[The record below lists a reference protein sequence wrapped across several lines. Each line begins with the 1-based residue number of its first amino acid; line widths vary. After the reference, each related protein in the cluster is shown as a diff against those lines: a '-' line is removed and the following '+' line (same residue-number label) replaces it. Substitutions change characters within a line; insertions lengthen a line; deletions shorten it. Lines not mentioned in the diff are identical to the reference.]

1 MKSRRRI
8 NKKVWVILLMAGLVI
23 EFLFDPFSSLLN
35 VSENI
40 QARVGL
46 PSAQTRWDAQM
57 INHYKFDISGSIPLV
72 CSFNGNIEV
81 RDRKVV
87 NLGKRSDADSDVF
100 FLSEGEANLP
110 ALCDYRTYTVPL
122 LFDELQ
128 RWLQESPLSI
138 TRISFNAKYGFISRV
153 RVGSPGGWGLLSPRI
168 FDCCTNIEIQ
178 NFQVLRE

>member
-1 MKSRRRI
+1 MDVKKRISR
-8 NKKVWVILLMAGLVI
+8 KVWTILLIGLVI
-23 EFLFDPFSSLLN
+23 EIVFDPLSGLVDL
-35 VSENI
+35 SENI

-46 PSAQTRWDAQM
+46 PSARTRWDAQK

-81 RDRKVV
+81 RDGKVV
-87 NLGKRSDADSDVF
+87 DSGKRSDANSDVF

-110 ALCDYRTYTVPL
+110 SLCDYRTYTMPL

-128 RWLQESPLSI
+128 RWSQESPSAI
-138 TRISFNAKYGFISRV
+138 TRISFGAKHGFISRV
-153 RVGSPGGWGLLSPRI
+153 RFGSPGGWGLLSLRI

-178 NFQVLRE
+178 NFQVLEN